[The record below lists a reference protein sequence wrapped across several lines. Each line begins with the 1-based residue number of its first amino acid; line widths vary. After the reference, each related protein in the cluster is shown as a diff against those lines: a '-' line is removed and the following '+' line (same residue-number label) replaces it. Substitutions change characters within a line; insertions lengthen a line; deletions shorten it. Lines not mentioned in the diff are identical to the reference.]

1 MSDDYPEWLI
11 IDEEHGRG
19 YSTFVASENS
29 PMYIRSDLVPK
40 WHVADEAPHE
50 KNVLMAWPDET
61 IPGGWR
67 YEAGMVSWG
76 WRRDGV
82 SNMSRHGLATHFI
95 PLPAPPTEE
104 PK

>member
-29 PMYIRSDLVPK
+29 PMYIRADLVPG
-40 WHVADEAPHE
+40 WHDMPAPPLERIIVAGVQPRSGNVRAYWWIYEDVADE
-50 KNVLMAWPDET
+50 K
-61 IPGGWR
+61 
-67 YEAGMVSWG
+67 
-76 WRRDGV
+76 GV
-82 SNMSRHGLATHFI
+82 PIDHPNAVKWMR
-95 PLPAPPTEE
+95 LPAPPTED